1 MKLIDKYMVLLL
13 VLVIFLTA
21 CTKKSISGSYDAQ
34 ASVYFLYGVNS
45 VYEGTID
52 SLNYSFVEKQS
63 AVQQDTIWFATR
75 ITGST
80 TAYDRAISLLPETNG
95 TTAVA
100 GVHYKLL
107 PYTMPKNSFQTN
119 VGIVLI
125 RDASLRDTSYTL
137 TLSIRPNEDF
147 PVLMK
152 DTLMADGAYYDRNR
166 IKIVFTDRLIKPAN
180 WDTYLIIFFGAYSN
194 TKFRF
199 IASVLGVSSFPTTGA
214 NAVGYPTMQY
224 YQNTVRNA
232 LLAYNAANGALID
245 ENGNPVVIP

>member
-1 MKLIDKYMVLLL
+1 MKLINKYVAIL
-13 VLVIFLTA
+13 VLPALFLIA
-21 CTKKSISGSYDAQ
+21 CTKKNISGAYNAQ
-34 ASVYFLYGVNS
+34 ASVYFLYSVNS
-45 VYEGTID
+45 VYAGTID
-52 SLNYSFVEKQS
+52 SLNYSFVEKKS
-63 AVQQDTIWFATR
+63 TVQQDTIWFATR
-75 ITGST
+75 ITGNPAS
-80 TAYDRAISLLPETNG
+80 YNRVINLLPVEAG
-95 TTAVA
+95 TTAVPN
-100 GVHYKLL
+100 VHYKLL
-107 PYTMPKNSFQTN
+107 PYTMPQNSFQTN
-119 VGIVLI
+119 VGVVLI
-125 RDASLRDTSYTL
+125 RDASLRDTSFTL

-180 WDTYLIIFFGAYSN
+180 WDTYLIIFFGAYSD

-232 LLAYNAANGALID
+232 LLAYNAANGPLID
-245 ENGNPVVIP
+245 EHGNPVVIP